1 MAHVRTNLIRLG
13 TLTLASGA
21 ALAVGANVGLAAAA
35 SSSGS
40 STPTTSGHNTVPAT
54 LTGVKALANT
64 QITKRVNSLNAAV
77 AKANKATGLG
87 SGQSALVSYLGAD
100 VAPLQQLNQKIQGD
114 TTVTQA
120 RQDYSTIFTGFRVYL
135 LVLPASHLAAVADR
149 DTTTVIPRLSSDATK
164 AQGYVNSGNQAQ
176 LQPLVTDLTNQSTA
190 AAGAA
195 SGLASSLLAYTPA
208 QFNANHTLLTA
219 AKTSEQ
225 TARSALG
232 KGHSDVTQIRR
243 MLKSEGTTGSA
254 LRNAGLKGSGQHH
267 RHSTKGLG
275 KGAGRVT
282 TTTTAPTTSHG

>member
-13 TLTLASGA
+13 TLALASSA

-40 STPTTSGHNTVPAT
+40 SNSGTSGRNTVPAT
-54 LTGVKALANT
+54 LTGIKALANT
-64 QITKRVNSLNAAV
+64 EITKRVNSLHAAV
-77 AKANKATGLG
+77 GKANRATGLG

-120 RQDYSTIFTGFRVYL
+120 RQDFSTIFTGFRVYL

-164 AQGYVNSGNQAQ
+164 AQGYVNSGNQTQ
-176 LQPLVTDLTNQSTA
+176 LQPLITDLTNQSTSA
-190 AAGAA
+190 ANAA
-195 SGLASSLLAYTPA
+195 NGLSASLLAYTPA
-208 QFNANHTLLTA
+208 QFNANHSLLTP
-219 AKTSEQ
+219 AKSSEQ

-232 KGHSDVTQIRR
+232 KGHTDVTQIRR
-243 MLKSEGTTGSA
+243 ALKSEGTTGSA

-267 RHSTKGLG
+267 RHNAKGSGG
-275 KGAGRVT
+275 KGRVT
-282 TTTTAPTTSHG
+282 TTTAPPTTSQG